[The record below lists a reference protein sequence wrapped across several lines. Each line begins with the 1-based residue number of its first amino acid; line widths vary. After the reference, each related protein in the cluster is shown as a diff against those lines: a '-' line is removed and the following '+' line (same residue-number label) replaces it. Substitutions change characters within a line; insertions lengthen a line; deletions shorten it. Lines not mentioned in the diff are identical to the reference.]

1 VLSLLFISSQLTHLE
16 PVLPRTL
23 VVLLSVMIFNG
34 YFVSILV
41 HLITSNGKYQRD
53 YIGYAL
59 RMIAPI
65 VYLLN
70 PLFLIIYALFCL
82 IPVFKFKKRGSKFNM
97 LSYIITTVSTNDTYG
112 GDVMRKIFRM
122 LILAVFTLFAIS
134 VFAEL
139 KVNLQSDTVVIGG
152 KLPITVEVT
161 GKDGKP
167 AQYTLKA
174 KLNLGGFDKPEVL
187 TKGLTGNGKLVL
199 NYLAPKRAGEIKI
212 TFTAETTDKSIFT
225 QEVSIKVTEKDESE
239 FSEQLKAQI
248 DSFRGSVAIK
258 KSNKTTWESITKTW

>member
-1 VLSLLFISSQLTHLE
+1 MNLIFPYLFLGHLFGDYVLQVSYIATNKSKDLKVLGLHTVLVFFSQVLFIVGKNFSIKSLTMIGLLSGIHFLIDLLKFLCKKKFCNTWYYYLFDQSLHVLSLLFISSQLTHLE

-97 LSYIITTVSTNDTYG
+97 LSYIITTVSTMILMG
-112 GDVMRKIFRM
+112 VM
-122 LILAVFTLFAIS
+122 L
-134 VFAEL
+134 
-139 KVNLQSDTVVIGG
+139 
-152 KLPITVEVT
+152 
-161 GKDGKP
+161 
-167 AQYTLKA
+167 
-174 KLNLGGFDKPEVL
+174 
-187 TKGLTGNGKLVL
+187 
-199 NYLAPKRAGEIKI
+199 
-212 TFTAETTDKSIFT
+212 
-225 QEVSIKVTEKDESE
+225 
-239 FSEQLKAQI
+239 
-248 DSFRGSVAIK
+248 
-258 KSNKTTWESITKTW
+258 